1 MVHVSSTQLTNLL
14 RIGPDFQLITE
25 AKVGPLLAT
34 SRSSQLLNRIL
45 ESASGTLVTT
55 LLVEACL
62 QTSVC
67 LITFDSSIRMPLIH
81 WYEVELKS
89 LFPFHNIQ
97 DLSFHSELGRSN
109 NRMVLT
115 KSNILRGKSTLGSCK
130 AMYNLPLN
138 KLVETNEI

>member
-1 MVHVSSTQLTNLL
+1 MEPVSNTQLTDLL
-14 RIGPDFQLITE
+14 RIGPDFLLIAE
-25 AKVGPLLAT
+25 VNVGSLLAT

-45 ESASGTLVTT
+45 ESTNSTLVTT

-89 LFPFHNIQ
+89 PFPSQNIQ
-97 DLSFHSELGRSN
+97 DLSFHSELGRFN
-109 NRMVLT
+109 NGMVLT
-115 KSNILRGKSTLGSCK
+115 NSNILHGKNTIGSLE
-130 AMYNLPLN
+130 AMYTYPIKQNGRN
-138 KLVETNEI
+138 K